1 MSAGNGSEE
10 EAAAA
15 TADAEREAALMAE
28 AVAVA
33 YQSEDEAQEQA
44 AQAAAD
50 EEQDEGEAG
59 ESAADNQ
66 EGEEE
71 AMSESGENAENDSND
86 SNPGEGGGNPEETAA
101 ADRRQATKKELTV
114 IIDKWEQQQTQNGY
128 DPIPT
133 LRSLAEIFEREK
145 DVYRR
150 KDPDP
155 LDTRHPYRADPSCQY
170 GLLLKLLFR
179 KDAFMSKLLCDY
191 LRENYF
197 SRQGVS
203 RSSLEL
209 NILACRLILE
219 LMPGLETTVVFQTAD
234 DDGTINRIY
243 SWAEDSIEPLQSY
256 ATGLLADA
264 MDVSDITINYR
275 DQNMRLVPK
284 MIKRLHMLLAIS
296 KSAASEANNT
306 SLHNQSADSSSASA
320 SMLSWVACA
329 SNQSAP
335 QSPQHNGSGVGVGG
349 GVPAVHADTSNMS
362 ILFENS
368 RDAFPVSKYYK
379 RMYIPMHPPTADTSQ
394 MLIMRYLTSLGEYQE
409 YLAMAFENNVMQLI
423 FGYLENLDRRD
434 TCLAYEVLKYLASL
448 LCHKKFALEFIA
460 HGGLEVGSLLVTLG
474 KLISN
479 TFFYF
484 LQLLLKVPRPSLA
497 TTGVSIAIY
506 YLAYCEDAMERIC
519 TMQRPLISELVRYA
533 LWILG
538 RCHDSSKCHA
548 TMFFSLSFQFKV
560 ILDEFDAQ
568 DGLRKLYN
576 VISVLK
582 ILDPTHNDSDN
593 ESEINEDQECAS
605 RQMVRHVCVALKRYM
620 EAHFFYKYNSFLCQ
634 HYANSSTHF
643 FSQNPTVAAKLTFD
657 QLHDQIRTLQEHTSI
672 RAQWQPV
679 DQLMKLGGITML
691 LRIIA
696 FSYDWMNTG
705 RSETVRSALD
715 VLSVCCIIPRVYV
728 VLCDRLTMLDK
739 TTTSGF
745 CSVLGAAAGEITT
758 DAEVLKSALA
768 VLCHCVCSPII
779 RNPDSSSAGGRLIKF
794 GNSSRKNKA
803 NNKYAEELIERVWES
818 VCSNNGIVVLLS
830 LMQTKGPITDADC
843 IRGMACRA
851 LAGLARSDRVR
862 QIVSKL
868 PLFASGQLQTL
879 MRDPILQEKRAEHVI
894 FQKYALELLERVSG
908 KTKPLNNPLDPS
920 LSNMHKANVI
930 AQTRIQ
936 YNKQQLYQLIFE
948 HLESN
953 GLSQTAQMLQREVG
967 LPLQTP
973 TTRSFHQSPF
983 DYKTLPSSGSNSISR
998 SRLRSR
1004 MQDVNAAIMASG
1016 DPNRSFSEDPLLAA
1030 VGAGGAGDGPS
1041 GSSGIPNF
1049 GSLNASSQT
1058 PPIKIRR
1065 TERHPSIS
1073 SSVNRSNIIQKHM
1086 MEPGGMA
1093 MGLPDDLAQP
1103 HPNRV
1108 TLNTIVTEYLT
1119 NQHSLCNNPVITCP
1133 QFDLYEP
1140 HKCPDP
1146 RPSRLLSSNYNLTSR
1161 HARTQAGFNTSRFDR
1176 RYVHTHFSPWRT
1188 IRSADY
1194 EDLEFTCCDLVGKYV
1209 IVGTQ
1214 QGDGRVF
1221 NLNNG
1226 VEQFFS
1232 NCHNFSVDA
1241 IKANRAGDL
1250 VITSSFWRIPTSIL
1264 WSIADNEFKLKL
1276 RLPDVT
1282 YCEFSQTSQDRLLGT
1297 QNECAILYDIN
1308 TGTKV
1313 STFTPTIP
1321 NLYTKNRAT
1330 LCRTDELILS
1340 DGVLWDVRSGK
1351 EIHKFDKFNQCISGV
1366 FHPNCLEIIA
1376 NTEVWDLR
1384 TFHLLQ
1390 TVPVLDQRNCT
1401 FSPMHVIYGAG
1412 LGADRDH
1419 DSETTTYDTSF
1430 NVLDAYDYSS
1440 IATIDV
1446 KRNINDLSVSANGGL
1461 IAVVED
1467 YSGYDS
1473 KQETY
1478 VKIYA
1483 VGVKKGERS
1492 EEEDDDEVP
1501 ESDEDGSDTGS
1512 ESKLLPWVRPSMSHL
1527 RAAFNLGPD
1536 FMGFPMLRRNLN
1548 GNDEDDDDDD
1558 DDGDLDD
1565 DDGELMSDED
1575 IDVDDDADADEDAE
1589 DDVFDY
1595 FANADSSS

>member
-1 MSAGNGSEE
+1 MSAGNEGEE

-15 TADAEREAALMAE
+15 ATAAAAEREATLMAE

-33 YQSEDEAQEQA
+33 YQSEDEAQEMA
-44 AQAAAD
+44 AQA
-50 EEQDEGEAG
+50 EEEEDAGEA
-59 ESAADNQ
+59 APDNQ

-71 AMSESGENAENDSND
+71 AMSESGTGDGDGGENAENDSND
-86 SNPGEGGGNPEETAA
+86 SNSGEDGGNPEETAA
-101 ADRRQATKKELTV
+101 ADRRQATKRELTA
-114 IIDKWEQQQTQNGY
+114 IIEKWEQQQTQNGY

-179 KDAFMSKLLCDY
+179 KDAFMSKLLSDY

-296 KSAASEANNT
+296 KSAASEASNI
-306 SLHNQSADSSSASA
+306 SLHNQSADSSTASA
-320 SMLSWVACA
+320 NMLSWVACA

-335 QSPQHNGSGVGVGG
+335 QSPQHNGGG
-349 GVPAVHADTSNMS
+349 AGIPAVHGDASNMS

-368 RDAFPVSKYYK
+368 RDAFPVSRYYK

-460 HGGLEVGSLLVTLG
+460 HGGLE
-474 KLISN
+474 
-479 TFFYF
+479 
-484 LQLLLKVPRPSLA
+484 LLLKVPRPSLA

-519 TMQRPLISELVRYA
+519 SMQRPLISELVRYA

-582 ILDPTHNDSDN
+582 ILDPSHNDSDN
-593 ESEINEDQECAS
+593 DSEINEDQECAS

-634 HYANSSTHF
+634 HYAASSSHF

-728 VLCDRLTMLDK
+728 VLCERLTMLDK

-779 RNPDSSSAGGRLIKF
+779 RNPDSSSAGGRMIKF

-973 TTRSFHQSPF
+973 TTRNFHQSPF
-983 DYKTLPSSGSNSISR
+983 DYKTLPSGGSSSLSR

-1016 DPNRSFSEDPLLAA
+1016 EPSRSFSEDSLLAA
-1030 VGAGGAGDGPS
+1030 VGTVAGAGEAAS

-1049 GSLNASSQT
+1049 GCLNASSQT

-1065 TERHPSIS
+1065 TERHPSMS
-1073 SSVNRSNIIQKHM
+1073 SSVSRSNVIQKHM

-1188 IRSADY
+1188 LRSADY
-1194 EDLEFTCCDLVGKYV
+1194 EDLEFTCCDLVGKYI

-1297 QNECAILYDIN
+1297 QNECAVLYDIN
-1308 TGTKV
+1308 TGTRM

-1390 TVPVLDQRNCT
+1390 TVPVLDQRQCT
-1401 FSPMHVIYGAG
+1401 FSPMHVIYGAS

-1467 YSGYDS
+1467 YSGYES

-1492 EEEDDDEVP
+1492 EEEDDEEVP

-1512 ESKLLPWVRPSMSHL
+1512 ET
-1527 RAAFNLGPD
+1527 AFTLGPD

-1548 GNDEDDDDDD
+1548 GNGNNDDEDEDDDDDD
-1558 DDGDLDD
+1558 DD
-1565 DDGELMSDED
+1565 ELTNELSSDED
-1575 IDVDDDADADEDAE
+1575 IDVDVDGDDGDDDAE

-1595 FANADSSS
+1595 FANVEDSSSDG

>member
-1 MSAGNGSEE
+1 MSEGSGSENAAG
-10 EAAAA
+10 AAAA
-15 TADAEREAALMAE
+15 AETEAATDAAAEAEAATEAALMAE

-33 YQSEDEAQEQA
+33 YQSEDEEEADAEEDQDADAAGDRDQE
-44 AQAAAD
+44 
-50 EEQDEGEAG
+50 EEPAEQQDEVDPEA
-59 ESAADNQ
+59 
-66 EGEEE
+66 EEE
-71 AMSESGENAENDSND
+71 ADAEGDAMSVENESDS
-86 SNPGEGGGNPEETAA
+86 GGNPEETAA
-101 ADRRQATKKELTV
+101 ADRRQATKKELTQ

-128 DPIPT
+128 DPVPT

-155 LDTRHPYRADPSCQY
+155 LDSRHPYRADPSCQY

-179 KDAFMSKLLCDY
+179 RDTFMGKLLNDY

-197 SRQGVS
+197 SRQNVS

-219 LMPGLETTVVFQTAD
+219 IMPGMETSAVFQTAEG
-234 DDGTINRIY
+234 DGTINRIY

-256 ATGLLADA
+256 ATGLLAEA
-264 MDVSDITINYR
+264 MEVSDIAINFR

-296 KSAASEANNT
+296 KSATPDANT
-306 SLHNQSADSSSASA
+306 SQHNQSADSSAA
-320 SMLSWVACA
+320 GMLSWVACA
-329 SNQSAP
+329 SNASAP
-335 QSPQHNGSGVGVGG
+335 QSPQHNGSGLGASSSQHGD
-349 GVPAVHADTSNMS
+349 ASNMS

-368 RDAFPVSKYYK
+368 RDAFPVSRYYK
-379 RMYIPMHPPTADTSQ
+379 RMYIPLHPPTADTSQ
-394 MLIMRYLTSLGEYQE
+394 MLIMRFLTSLGEYQE
-409 YLAMAFENNVMQLI
+409 FLAMAFENNVMQLI

-448 LCHKKFALEFIA
+448 LCHKKFALEFIS
-460 HGGLEVGSLLVTLG
+460 HGGLE
-474 KLISN
+474 
-479 TFFYF
+479 
-484 LQLLLKVPRPSLA
+484 LLLKVPRPSLA

-519 TMQRPLISELVRYA
+519 SMQRPLISELVRYA

-560 ILDEFDAQ
+560 ILEEFDAQ

-582 ILDPTHNDSDN
+582 ILDPSHNDSDN
-593 ESEINEDQECAS
+593 DSEINEDVECAS

-634 HYANSSTHF
+634 HNAASSSPSSAHF

-672 RAQWQPV
+672 RAHWQPV

-696 FSYDWMNTG
+696 FSYDWVNSG

-728 VLCDRLTMLDK
+728 VLCERLLMLDK

-745 CSVLGAAAGEITT
+745 CSVLGAAAGEITS

-779 RNPDSSSAGGRLIKF
+779 RKDSGTSLIKF

-803 NNKYAEELIERVWES
+803 NHKYAEELIERVWES

-868 PLFASGQLQTL
+868 PLFAGGQLQTL

-983 DYKTLPSSGSNSISR
+983 DYKALPSGSGSLSR
-998 SRLRSR
+998 NRLRSR

-1016 DPNRSFSEDPLLAA
+1016 DLNRSFGEDSSP
-1030 VGAGGAGDGPS
+1030 AGGAG
-1041 GSSGIPNF
+1041 SSSSAALEGVSIPNF
-1049 GSLNASSQT
+1049 GCLNTTQT
-1058 PPIKIRR
+1058 PIKIRR
-1065 TERHPSIS
+1065 TDRN
-1073 SSVNRSNIIQKHM
+1073 SVSRSIQKQM
-1086 MEPGGMA
+1086 LEPGGMSMA
-1093 MGLPDDLAQP
+1093 SLPDDAP
-1103 HPNRV
+1103 FHPKRI

-1119 NQHSLCNNPVITCP
+1119 NQHSLCNNPVTTCP

-1146 RPSRLLSSNYNLTSR
+1146 KPSRLLSSNYNLTSR
-1161 HARTQAGFNTSRFDR
+1161 HARTQAGFNTGRFDR
-1176 RYVHTHFSPWRT
+1176 RYVHTHFSPWRS

-1194 EDLEFTCCDLVGKYV
+1194 EDLEFTCCDLVGKYI

-1221 NLNNG
+1221 NMNDG

-1250 VITSSFWRIPTSIL
+1250 VITSSFWRTPTSIL
-1264 WSIADNEFKLKL
+1264 WSIADDEFKLKL

-1282 YCEFSQTSQDRLLGT
+1282 YCEFSQTAQDRLLGT
-1297 QNECAILYDIN
+1297 QNECATLFDIN
-1308 TGTKV
+1308 TGSKV
-1313 STFTPTIP
+1313 ASFTPTIP

-1401 FSPMHVIYGAG
+1401 FSPMHVIYGAS

-1419 DSETTTYDTSF
+1419 DMETTTYDTSF

-1446 KRNINDLSVSANGGL
+1446 KRNINDLSVSANGSL

-1467 YSGYDS
+1467 YSGYES

-1483 VGVKKGERS
+1483 VGVKKSERS
-1492 EEEDDDEVP
+1492 EEEDDEEVP

-1512 ESKLLPWVRPSMSHL
+1512 ENTF
-1527 RAAFNLGPD
+1527 ALGPN
-1536 FMGFPMLRRNLN
+1536 FMGFPLLRNLN
-1548 GNDEDDDDDD
+1548 GSDNDEDGDLDEDD
-1558 DDGDLDD
+1558 DDGDLLDSDDDDMDDD
-1565 DDGELMSDED
+1565 DDG
-1575 IDVDDDADADEDAE
+1575 INNPDDAGDFDELFE
-1589 DDVFDY
+1589 Y
-1595 FANADSSS
+1595 FSRSSSDD

>member
-1 MSAGNGSEE
+1 MSEGSGSENANAA
-10 EAAAA
+10 EAAAEAEAA
-15 TADAEREAALMAE
+15 TEAALMAE

-33 YQSEDEAQEQA
+33 YQSD
-44 AQAAAD
+44 D
-50 EEQDEGEAG
+50 EEQAEGDDTQEAEAEAG
-59 ESAADNQ
+59 DNQ
-66 EGEEE
+66 EEDAAEQQDGGEQEAEE
-71 AMSESGENAENDSND
+71 DADGDDAMSVENAENESDS
-86 SNPGEGGGNPEETAA
+86 GGNAEETAA
-101 ADRRQATKKELTV
+101 ADRRQATKKELTQ

-128 DPIPT
+128 DPVPT

-155 LDTRHPYRADPSCQY
+155 LDSRHPYRADPSCQY

-179 KDAFMSKLLCDY
+179 KDTFMGKLLNDY

-197 SRQGVS
+197 SRQNVS

-219 LMPGLETTVVFQTAD
+219 IMPGMETSAVFQTAEG
-234 DDGTINRIY
+234 DGTINRIY

-256 ATGLLADA
+256 ATGLLAEA
-264 MDVSDITINYR
+264 MEVSDIAINFR
-275 DQNMRLVPK
+275 DQNIRLVPK

-296 KSAASEANNT
+296 KSATSDVNT
-306 SLHNQSADSSSASA
+306 SMHNLSADSSTTG
-320 SMLSWVACA
+320 MLSWVACA
-329 SNQSAP
+329 SNASAP
-335 QSPQHNGSGVGVGG
+335 QSPQHNGSGMGASSSQHGD
-349 GVPAVHADTSNMS
+349 ASNMS

-368 RDAFPVSKYYK
+368 RDAFCVSRYYK
-379 RMYIPMHPPTADTSQ
+379 RMYIPLHPATADTSQ
-394 MLIMRYLTSLGEYQE
+394 MLIMRFLTSLGEYQE
-409 YLAMAFENNVMQLI
+409 FLAMAFENNVMQLI

-460 HGGLEVGSLLVTLG
+460 HGGLE
-474 KLISN
+474 
-479 TFFYF
+479 
-484 LQLLLKVPRPSLA
+484 LLLKVPRPSLA

-519 TMQRPLISELVRYA
+519 SMQRPLISELVRYA

-582 ILDPTHNDSDN
+582 ILDPSHNDSDN
-593 ESEINEDQECAS
+593 DSDINEDVECAS

-634 HYANSSTHF
+634 TNAASPSPSSAHYFN
-643 FSQNPTVAAKLTFD
+643 QNPTVAAKLTFD

-672 RAQWQPV
+672 RAHWQPV

-696 FSYDWMNTG
+696 FSYDWVNSG
-705 RSETVRSALD
+705 RSETVRAALD

-728 VLCDRLTMLDK
+728 VLCERLLMLDK

-745 CSVLGAAAGEITT
+745 CSVLGAAAGEITS
-758 DAEVLKSALA
+758 DAEVIKSALA

-779 RNPDSSSAGGRLIKF
+779 RKDSGTSLIKF
-794 GNSSRKNKA
+794 GTSSRKNKA
-803 NNKYAEELIERVWES
+803 NHKYAEELIERVWES

-983 DYKTLPSSGSNSISR
+983 DYKSLPGGSSSVSR
-998 SRLRSR
+998 NRLRSR
-1004 MQDVNAAIMASG
+1004 MQDVNAAIMGSG
-1016 DPNRSFSEDPLLAA
+1016 DLNKSFGEDFSPA
-1030 VGAGGAGDGPS
+1030 GAGGSNAAEGVS
-1041 GSSGIPNF
+1041 IPNF
-1049 GSLNASSQT
+1049 GSLNTTQT
-1058 PPIKIRR
+1058 PIKIRR
-1065 TERHPSIS
+1065 TDR
-1073 SSVNRSNIIQKHM
+1073 SSVSRSIQKQTL
-1086 MEPGGMA
+1086 EPGGMLV
-1093 MGLPDDLAQP
+1093 GLPEDGQL
-1103 HPNRV
+1103 HPKRI

-1119 NQHSLCNNPVITCP
+1119 NQHSLCNNPVTTCP

-1146 RPSRLLSSNYNLTSR
+1146 KPSRLLSSNYNLTSR

-1176 RYVHTHFSPWRT
+1176 RYVHTHFSPWRS

-1194 EDLEFTCCDLVGKYV
+1194 EDLEFTCCDLVGKYI

-1221 NLNNG
+1221 NMNDG

-1250 VITSSFWRIPTSIL
+1250 VITSSFWRTPTSIL
-1264 WSIADNEFKLKL
+1264 WSIADDEFKLKL

-1282 YCEFSQTSQDRLLGT
+1282 YCEFSQTAQDRLLGT
-1297 QNECAILYDIN
+1297 QNECATLFDIN
-1308 TGTKV
+1308 TGSKV
-1313 STFTPTIP
+1313 ASFTPTIP

-1401 FSPMHVIYGAG
+1401 FSPMHVIYGAS

-1419 DSETTTYDTSF
+1419 DMETTTYDTSF

-1446 KRNINDLSVSANGGL
+1446 KRNINDLSVSANGSL

-1467 YSGYDS
+1467 YSGYES

-1483 VGVKKGERS
+1483 VGVKKSERS
-1492 EEEDDDEVP
+1492 EEEDDEEVP

-1512 ESKLLPWVRPSMSHL
+1512 ENTF
-1527 RAAFNLGPD
+1527 AIGQN
-1536 FMGFPMLRRNLN
+1536 FMGFPLLRNLN
-1548 GNDEDDDDDD
+1548 GSDND

-1565 DDGELMSDED
+1565 DDDDGEPLDS
-1575 IDVDDDADADEDAE
+1575 DDDMDDDDGSGDDDGDF
-1589 DDVFDY
+1589 DDVFEY
-1595 FANADSSS
+1595 FERGSSDD

>member
-1 MSAGNGSEE
+1 MSEGSGSENTNAA
-10 EAAAA
+10 EAAAEAEAA
-15 TADAEREAALMAE
+15 TEAALMAE

-33 YQSEDEAQEQA
+33 YQSD
-44 AQAAAD
+44 D
-50 EEQDEGEAG
+50 EEQAEGEDTQEAEAG
-59 ESAADNQ
+59 DNQ
-66 EGEEE
+66 EEDGAEQQDGGEPEAEE
-71 AMSESGENAENDSND
+71 AADGDDAMSVENAENESDS
-86 SNPGEGGGNPEETAA
+86 GGNAEETAA
-101 ADRRQATKKELTV
+101 ADRRQATKKELTQ

-128 DPIPT
+128 DPVPT

-155 LDTRHPYRADPSCQY
+155 LDSRHPYRADPSCQY

-179 KDAFMSKLLCDY
+179 KDTFMGKLLNDY

-197 SRQGVS
+197 SRQNVS

-219 LMPGLETTVVFQTAD
+219 IMPGMETSAVFQTAEG
-234 DDGTINRIY
+234 DGTINRIY

-256 ATGLLADA
+256 ATGLLAEA
-264 MDVSDITINYR
+264 MEVSDIAINFR
-275 DQNMRLVPK
+275 DQNIRLVPK

-296 KSAASEANNT
+296 KSATSDVNT
-306 SLHNQSADSSSASA
+306 SMHNLSADSSTTG
-320 SMLSWVACA
+320 MLSWVACA
-329 SNQSAP
+329 SNASAP
-335 QSPQHNGSGVGVGG
+335 QSPQHNGSGMGASSSQHGD
-349 GVPAVHADTSNMS
+349 ASNMS

-368 RDAFPVSKYYK
+368 RDAFCVSRYYK
-379 RMYIPMHPPTADTSQ
+379 RMYIPLHPATADTSQ
-394 MLIMRYLTSLGEYQE
+394 MLIMRFLTSLGEYQE
-409 YLAMAFENNVMQLI
+409 FLAMAFENNVMQLI

-460 HGGLEVGSLLVTLG
+460 HGGLE
-474 KLISN
+474 
-479 TFFYF
+479 
-484 LQLLLKVPRPSLA
+484 LLLKVPRPSLA

-519 TMQRPLISELVRYA
+519 SMQRPLISELVRYA

-582 ILDPTHNDSDN
+582 ILDPSHNDSDN
-593 ESEINEDQECAS
+593 DSDINEDVECAS

-634 HYANSSTHF
+634 TNAASPSPSSAHYFN
-643 FSQNPTVAAKLTFD
+643 QNPTVAAKLTFD

-672 RAQWQPV
+672 RAHWQPV

-696 FSYDWMNTG
+696 FSYDWVNSG
-705 RSETVRSALD
+705 RSETVRAALD

-728 VLCDRLTMLDK
+728 VLCERLLMLDK

-745 CSVLGAAAGEITT
+745 CSVLGAAAGEITS
-758 DAEVLKSALA
+758 DAEVIKSALA

-779 RNPDSSSAGGRLIKF
+779 RKDSGTSLIKF
-794 GNSSRKNKA
+794 GTSSRKNKA
-803 NNKYAEELIERVWES
+803 NHKYAEELIERVWES

-983 DYKTLPSSGSNSISR
+983 DYKSLPSGSSSVSR
-998 SRLRSR
+998 NRLRSR
-1004 MQDVNAAIMASG
+1004 MQDVNAAIMGSG
-1016 DPNRSFSEDPLLAA
+1016 DLNKSFGEDFSPA
-1030 VGAGGAGDGPS
+1030 GAGGSNAAEGVS
-1041 GSSGIPNF
+1041 IPNF
-1049 GSLNASSQT
+1049 GSLNTTQT
-1058 PPIKIRR
+1058 PIKIRR
-1065 TERHPSIS
+1065 TDR
-1073 SSVNRSNIIQKHM
+1073 SSVSRSIQKQTL
-1086 MEPGGMA
+1086 EPGGMLV
-1093 MGLPDDLAQP
+1093 GLSEDGQL
-1103 HPNRV
+1103 HPKRI

-1119 NQHSLCNNPVITCP
+1119 NQHSLCNNPVTTCP

-1146 RPSRLLSSNYNLTSR
+1146 KPSRLLSSNYNLTSR

-1176 RYVHTHFSPWRT
+1176 RYVHTHFSPWRS

-1194 EDLEFTCCDLVGKYV
+1194 EDLEFTCCDLVGKYI

-1221 NLNNG
+1221 NMNDG

-1250 VITSSFWRIPTSIL
+1250 VITSSFWRTPTSIL
-1264 WSIADNEFKLKL
+1264 WSIADDEFKLKL

-1282 YCEFSQTSQDRLLGT
+1282 YCEFSQTAQDRLLGT
-1297 QNECAILYDIN
+1297 QNECATLFDIN
-1308 TGTKV
+1308 TGSKV
-1313 STFTPTIP
+1313 ASFTPTIP

-1401 FSPMHVIYGAG
+1401 FSPMHVIYGAS

-1419 DSETTTYDTSF
+1419 DMETTTYDTSF

-1446 KRNINDLSVSANGGL
+1446 KRNINDLSVSANGSL

-1467 YSGYDS
+1467 YSGYES

-1483 VGVKKGERS
+1483 VGVKKSERS
-1492 EEEDDDEVP
+1492 EEEDDEEVP

-1512 ESKLLPWVRPSMSHL
+1512 ENTF
-1527 RAAFNLGPD
+1527 AIGQN
-1536 FMGFPMLRRNLN
+1536 FMGFPLLRNLN
-1548 GNDEDDDDDD
+1548 GSDND

-1565 DDGELMSDED
+1565 DDDDGEPLDS
-1575 IDVDDDADADEDAE
+1575 DDDMDDDDGSGDDDGDF
-1589 DDVFDY
+1589 DDVLEY
-1595 FANADSSS
+1595 FERGSSDD

>member
-1 MSAGNGSEE
+1 ME
-10 EAAAA
+10 
-15 TADAEREAALMAE
+15 
-28 AVAVA
+28 
-33 YQSEDEAQEQA
+33 
-44 AQAAAD
+44 
-50 EEQDEGEAG
+50 
-59 ESAADNQ
+59 
-66 EGEEE
+66 
-71 AMSESGENAENDSND
+71 
-86 SNPGEGGGNPEETAA
+86 
-101 ADRRQATKKELTV
+101 
-114 IIDKWEQQQTQNGY
+114 
-128 DPIPT
+128 
-133 LRSLAEIFEREK
+133 
-145 DVYRR
+145 
-150 KDPDP
+150 
-155 LDTRHPYRADPSCQY
+155 
-170 GLLLKLLFR
+170 
-179 KDAFMSKLLCDY
+179 
-191 LRENYF
+191 
-197 SRQGVS
+197 
-203 RSSLEL
+203 
-209 NILACRLILE
+209 
-219 LMPGLETTVVFQTAD
+219 
-234 DDGTINRIY
+234 
-243 SWAEDSIEPLQSY
+243 
-256 ATGLLADA
+256 
-264 MDVSDITINYR
+264 VSDIAINFR
-275 DQNMRLVPK
+275 DLNIRLVPK

-296 KSAASEANNT
+296 KSATSDVNT
-306 SLHNQSADSSSASA
+306 SMHNLSADSSTAG
-320 SMLSWVACA
+320 MLSWVACA
-329 SNQSAP
+329 SNASAP
-335 QSPQHNGSGVGVGG
+335 QSPQHNGSGLGASSSQHGD
-349 GVPAVHADTSNMS
+349 ASNMS

-368 RDAFPVSKYYK
+368 RDAFSVSRYYK
-379 RMYIPMHPPTADTSQ
+379 RMYIPLHPATADTSQ
-394 MLIMRYLTSLGEYQE
+394 MLIMRFLTSLGEYQE
-409 YLAMAFENNVMQLI
+409 FLAMAFENNVMQLI

-448 LCHKKFALEFIA
+448 LCHKKFALEFIS
-460 HGGLEVGSLLVTLG
+460 HGGLE
-474 KLISN
+474 
-479 TFFYF
+479 
-484 LQLLLKVPRPSLA
+484 LLLKVPRPSLA

-519 TMQRPLISELVRYA
+519 SMQRPLISELVRYA

-582 ILDPTHNDSDN
+582 ILDPSHNDSDN
-593 ESEINEDQECAS
+593 DSDFNEDVECAS

-634 HYANSSTHF
+634 TNAASPAPSSAHYFN
-643 FSQNPTVAAKLTFD
+643 QNPTVAAKLTFD
-657 QLHDQIRTLQEHTSI
+657 QLNDQIRTLQEHTSI
-672 RAQWQPV
+672 RAHWQPV

-696 FSYDWMNTG
+696 FSYDWVNSG

-728 VLCDRLTMLDK
+728 VLCERLLMLDK

-745 CSVLGAAAGEITT
+745 CSVLGAAAGEISS
-758 DAEVLKSALA
+758 DAEVIKSALA

-779 RNPDSSSAGGRLIKF
+779 RKDSGTSLIKF
-794 GNSSRKNKA
+794 GTSSRKNKA
-803 NNKYAEELIERVWES
+803 NHKYAEELIERVWES

-983 DYKTLPSSGSNSISR
+983 DYKSLPSGSSSLSR
-998 SRLRSR
+998 NRLRSR
-1004 MQDVNAAIMASG
+1004 MQDVNAAIMGNG
-1016 DPNRSFSEDPLLAA
+1016 DLNRSFGEDSSPA
-1030 VGAGGAGDGPS
+1030 GAGGSNAGDGVS
-1041 GSSGIPNF
+1041 IPNF
-1049 GSLNASSQT
+1049 SSLNTTQT
-1058 PPIKIRR
+1058 PIKIRR
-1065 TERHPSIS
+1065 TDR
-1073 SSVNRSNIIQKHM
+1073 SSVSRSIQKQA
-1086 MEPGGMA
+1086 MEPGGMSV
-1093 MGLPDDLAQP
+1093 GLAEDGQL
-1103 HPNRV
+1103 HPKRI

-1119 NQHSLCNNPVITCP
+1119 NQHSLCNNPVTTCP

-1146 RPSRLLSSNYNLTSR
+1146 KPSRLLSSNYNLTSR

-1176 RYVHTHFSPWRT
+1176 RYVHTHFSPWRS

-1194 EDLEFTCCDLVGKYV
+1194 EDLEFTCCDLAGKYI

-1221 NLNNG
+1221 NMNDG

-1250 VITSSFWRIPTSIL
+1250 VITSSFWRTPTSIL
-1264 WSIADNEFKLKL
+1264 WSIADDEFKLKL

-1282 YCEFSQTSQDRLLGT
+1282 YCEFSQTVQDRLLGT
-1297 QNECAILYDIN
+1297 QNECATLFDIN
-1308 TGTKV
+1308 TGSKV
-1313 STFTPTIP
+1313 ASFTPTIP

-1401 FSPMHVIYGAG
+1401 FSPMHVIYGAS
-1412 LGADRDH
+1412 LGADKDH
-1419 DSETTTYDTSF
+1419 DMETTTYDTSF

-1446 KRNINDLSVSANGGL
+1446 KRNINDLSVSANGSL

-1467 YSGYDS
+1467 YSGYES

-1483 VGVKKGERS
+1483 VGVKKSERS
-1492 EEEDDDEVP
+1492 EEEDDEEVP

-1512 ESKLLPWVRPSMSHL
+1512 ENTFAIGQNLL
-1527 RAAFNLGPD
+1527 
-1536 FMGFPMLRRNLN
+1536 GFPLLRNLHGSDN
-1548 GNDEDDDDDD
+1548 DDEDLDEDDDDGEPLDSDDDSDD
-1558 DDGDLDD
+1558 DDGSDNGD
-1565 DDGELMSDED
+1565 DDGDF
-1575 IDVDDDADADEDAE
+1575 DVLEY
-1589 DDVFDY
+1589 FDR
-1595 FANADSSS
+1595 SSSDD

>member
-1 MSAGNGSEE
+1 MSEGSGSENAAAAE
-10 EAAAA
+10 ASAEAAAEAEAA
-15 TADAEREAALMAE
+15 TEAALMAE

-33 YQSEDEAQEQA
+33 YQSEDEEEAEVEVEEDQE
-44 AQAAAD
+44 
-50 EEQDEGEAG
+50 
-59 ESAADNQ
+59 AADNQ
-66 EGEEE
+66 DEEPAEQQDGEGEAEAEE
-71 AMSESGENAENDSND
+71 DADAMSVENAENESDS
-86 SNPGEGGGNPEETAA
+86 GGNPEEAAA
-101 ADRRQATKKELTV
+101 ADRRQATKKELTQ

-128 DPIPT
+128 DPVPT

-155 LDTRHPYRADPSCQY
+155 LDSRHPYRADPSCQY

-179 KDAFMSKLLCDY
+179 KDTFMSKLLNDY

-197 SRQGVS
+197 SRQSVS

-219 LMPGLETTVVFQTAD
+219 IMPGMETSAVFQTAEG
-234 DDGTINRIY
+234 DGTINRIY
-243 SWAEDSIEPLQSY
+243 TWAEDSIEPLQSY
-256 ATGLLADA
+256 ATGLLAEA
-264 MDVSDITINYR
+264 MEVSDIAINFR
-275 DQNMRLVPK
+275 DQNIRLVPK

-296 KSAASEANNT
+296 KSPDANT
-306 SLHNQSADSSSASA
+306 SLNNQSADSSAA
-320 SMLSWVACA
+320 GMLSWVACA
-329 SNQSAP
+329 SNASAP
-335 QSPQHNGSGVGVGG
+335 QSPQHNGSGMGASSSQHGD
-349 GVPAVHADTSNMS
+349 ASNMS

-368 RDAFPVSKYYK
+368 RDAFPVSRYYK
-379 RMYIPMHPPTADTSQ
+379 RMYIPLHPPTADTSQ
-394 MLIMRYLTSLGEYQE
+394 MLIMRFLTSLGEYQE
-409 YLAMAFENNVMQLI
+409 FLAMAFENNVMQLI

-448 LCHKKFALEFIA
+448 LCHKKFALEFIS
-460 HGGLEVGSLLVTLG
+460 HGGLE
-474 KLISN
+474 
-479 TFFYF
+479 
-484 LQLLLKVPRPSLA
+484 LLLKVPRPSLA

-519 TMQRPLISELVRYA
+519 SMQRSLISELVRYA

-560 ILDEFDAQ
+560 ILEEFDAQ

-582 ILDPTHNDSDN
+582 ILDPSHNDSDN
-593 ESEINEDQECAS
+593 DSDINEDVECAS

-634 HYANSSTHF
+634 HNAASSSPSSNHYF
-643 FSQNPTVAAKLTFD
+643 NQNPTVAAKLNFD

-672 RAQWQPV
+672 RAHWQPV

-696 FSYDWMNTG
+696 FSYDWVNSG

-728 VLCDRLTMLDK
+728 VLCERLLMLDK

-745 CSVLGAAAGEITT
+745 CSVLGAAAGEITS
-758 DAEVLKSALA
+758 DAEVIKSALA

-779 RNPDSSSAGGRLIKF
+779 RKDSGSSLIKF

-803 NNKYAEELIERVWES
+803 NHKYAEELIERVWEC

-868 PLFASGQLQTL
+868 PLFAGGQLQTL

-983 DYKTLPSSGSNSISR
+983 DYKSLPSGSGSLSR
-998 SRLRSR
+998 NRLRSR
-1004 MQDVNAAIMASG
+1004 MQDVNAAIMGST
-1016 DPNRSFSEDPLLAA
+1016 DLNRSFGEDSSMAA
-1030 VGAGGAGDGPS
+1030 GAGSSNAGDGGVS
-1041 GSSGIPNF
+1041 IPNF
-1049 GSLNASSQT
+1049 GCLNTTQT
-1058 PPIKIRR
+1058 PIKIRR
-1065 TERHPSIS
+1065 TDRN
-1073 SSVNRSNIIQKHM
+1073 SVSRSIQKQSL
-1086 MEPGGMA
+1086 EPGGMSV
-1093 MGLPDDLAQP
+1093 GLPDDGQL
-1103 HPNRV
+1103 HPKRI

-1119 NQHSLCNNPVITCP
+1119 NQHSLCNNPVTTCP

-1146 RPSRLLSSNYNLTSR
+1146 KPSRLLSSNYNLTSR
-1161 HARTQAGFNTSRFDR
+1161 HARTQAGFNTGRFDR
-1176 RYVHTHFSPWRT
+1176 RYVHTHFSPWRS

-1194 EDLEFTCCDLVGKYV
+1194 EDLEFTCCDLVGKYI

-1221 NLNNG
+1221 NMNDG

-1250 VITSSFWRIPTSIL
+1250 VITSSFWRTPTSIL
-1264 WSIADNEFKLKL
+1264 WSIADDEFKLKL

-1282 YCEFSQTSQDRLLGT
+1282 YCEFSQTAQDRLLGT
-1297 QNECAILYDIN
+1297 QNECCTLFDIN
-1308 TGTKV
+1308 TGSKV
-1313 STFTPTIP
+1313 ASFTPTIP

-1351 EIHKFDKFNQCISGV
+1351 EIHKFEKFNQCISGV

-1401 FSPMHVIYGAG
+1401 FSPMHVIYGAS

-1419 DSETTTYDTSF
+1419 DMETTTYDTSF

-1446 KRNINDLSVSANGGL
+1446 KRNINDLSVSANGSL

-1467 YSGYDS
+1467 YSGYES

-1483 VGVKKGERS
+1483 VGVKKSERS
-1492 EEEDDDEVP
+1492 EEEDDEEVP
-1501 ESDEDGSDTGS
+1501 ESDEDGSETGS
-1512 ESKLLPWVRPSMSHL
+1512 ENTF
-1527 RAAFNLGPD
+1527 ALGPN
-1536 FMGFPMLRRNLN
+1536 FMGFPLLRNLGLGSDN
-1548 GNDEDDDDDD
+1548 DD

-1565 DDGELMSDED
+1565 DGDDGDLMDS
-1575 IDVDDDADADEDAE
+1575 DDDMDDDDGSDNGDDEGDFE
-1589 DDVFDY
+1589 DVLEY
-1595 FANADSSS
+1595 FERSSSDD

>member
-1 MSAGNGSEE
+1 MSEGSGSENTNAA
-10 EAAAA
+10 EAAAEAEAA
-15 TADAEREAALMAE
+15 TEAALMAE

-33 YQSEDEAQEQA
+33 YQSD
-44 AQAAAD
+44 D
-50 EEQDEGEAG
+50 EEQAEGEDTQEAEAG
-59 ESAADNQ
+59 DNQ
-66 EGEEE
+66 EEDGAEQQDGGEPEAEE
-71 AMSESGENAENDSND
+71 AADGDDAMSVENAENESDS
-86 SNPGEGGGNPEETAA
+86 GGNAEETAA
-101 ADRRQATKKELTV
+101 ADRRQATKKELTQ

-128 DPIPT
+128 DPVPT

-155 LDTRHPYRADPSCQY
+155 LDSRHPYRADPSCQY

-179 KDAFMSKLLCDY
+179 KDTFMGKLLNDY

-197 SRQGVS
+197 SRQNVS

-219 LMPGLETTVVFQTAD
+219 IMPGMETSAVFQTAEG
-234 DDGTINRIY
+234 DGTINRIY

-256 ATGLLADA
+256 ATGLLAEA
-264 MDVSDITINYR
+264 MEVSDIAINFR
-275 DQNMRLVPK
+275 DQNIRLVPK

-296 KSAASEANNT
+296 KSATSDVNT
-306 SLHNQSADSSSASA
+306 SMHNLSADSSTTG
-320 SMLSWVACA
+320 MLSWVACA
-329 SNQSAP
+329 SNASAP
-335 QSPQHNGSGVGVGG
+335 QSPQHNGSGMGASSSQHGD
-349 GVPAVHADTSNMS
+349 ASNMS

-368 RDAFPVSKYYK
+368 RDAFCVSRYYK
-379 RMYIPMHPPTADTSQ
+379 RMYIPLHPATADTSQ
-394 MLIMRYLTSLGEYQE
+394 MLIMRFLTSLGEYQE
-409 YLAMAFENNVMQLI
+409 FLAMAFENNVMQLI

-460 HGGLEVGSLLVTLG
+460 HGGLE
-474 KLISN
+474 
-479 TFFYF
+479 
-484 LQLLLKVPRPSLA
+484 LLLKVPRPSLA

-519 TMQRPLISELVRYA
+519 SMQRPLISELVRYA

-582 ILDPTHNDSDN
+582 ILDPSHNDSDN
-593 ESEINEDQECAS
+593 DSDINEDVECAS

-634 HYANSSTHF
+634 TNAASPSPSSAHYFN
-643 FSQNPTVAAKLTFD
+643 QNPTVAAKLTFD

-672 RAQWQPV
+672 RAHWQPV

-696 FSYDWMNTG
+696 FSYDWVNSG
-705 RSETVRSALD
+705 RSETVRAALD

-728 VLCDRLTMLDK
+728 VLCERLLMLDK

-745 CSVLGAAAGEITT
+745 CSVLGAAAGEITS
-758 DAEVLKSALA
+758 DAEVIKSALA

-779 RNPDSSSAGGRLIKF
+779 RKDSGTSLIKF
-794 GNSSRKNKA
+794 GTSSRKNKA
-803 NNKYAEELIERVWES
+803 NHKYAEELIERVWES

-983 DYKTLPSSGSNSISR
+983 DYKSLPSGSSSVSR
-998 SRLRSR
+998 NRLRSR
-1004 MQDVNAAIMASG
+1004 MQDVNAAIMGSG
-1016 DPNRSFSEDPLLAA
+1016 DLNKSFGEDFSPA
-1030 VGAGGAGDGPS
+1030 GAGGSNAAEGVS
-1041 GSSGIPNF
+1041 IPNF
-1049 GSLNASSQT
+1049 GSLNTTQT
-1058 PPIKIRR
+1058 PIKIRR
-1065 TERHPSIS
+1065 TDR
-1073 SSVNRSNIIQKHM
+1073 SSVSRSIQKQTL
-1086 MEPGGMA
+1086 EPGGMLV
-1093 MGLPDDLAQP
+1093 GLSEDGQL
-1103 HPNRV
+1103 HPKRI

-1119 NQHSLCNNPVITCP
+1119 NQHSLCNNPVTTCP

-1146 RPSRLLSSNYNLTSR
+1146 KPSRLLSSNYNLTSR

-1176 RYVHTHFSPWRT
+1176 RYVHTHFSPWRS

-1194 EDLEFTCCDLVGKYV
+1194 EDLEFTCCDLVGKYI

-1221 NLNNG
+1221 NMNDG

-1250 VITSSFWRIPTSIL
+1250 VITSSFWRTPTSIL
-1264 WSIADNEFKLKL
+1264 WSIADDEFKLKL

-1282 YCEFSQTSQDRLLGT
+1282 YCEFSQTAQDRLLGT
-1297 QNECAILYDIN
+1297 QNECATLFDIN
-1308 TGTKV
+1308 TGSKV
-1313 STFTPTIP
+1313 ASFTPTIP

-1401 FSPMHVIYGAG
+1401 FSPMHVIYGAS

-1419 DSETTTYDTSF
+1419 DMETTTYDTSF

-1446 KRNINDLSVSANGGL
+1446 KRNINDLSVSANGSL

-1467 YSGYDS
+1467 YSGYES

-1483 VGVKKGERS
+1483 VGVKKSERS
-1492 EEEDDDEVP
+1492 EEEDDEEVP

-1512 ESKLLPWVRPSMSHL
+1512 ENSQ
-1527 RAAFNLGPD
+1527 N
-1536 FMGFPMLRRNLN
+1536 FMGFPLLRNLN
-1548 GNDEDDDDDD
+1548 GSDND

-1565 DDGELMSDED
+1565 DDDDGEPLDS
-1575 IDVDDDADADEDAE
+1575 DDDMDDDDGSGDDDGDF
-1589 DDVFDY
+1589 DDVLEY
-1595 FANADSSS
+1595 FERGSSDGNSRSLDSVRVRLVFSPSLD

>member
-1 MSAGNGSEE
+1 MSEGGENGN
-10 EAAAA
+10 EALPGAAQEA
-15 TADAEREAALMAE
+15 VDGEAETEAEAALMAE
-28 AVAVA
+28 AVAIA
-33 YQSEDEAQEQA
+33 YQSEDDEDEEAA
-44 AQAAAD
+44 AEGADAEEDAMSAGEAEAAD
-50 EEQDEGEAG
+50 ENENENEN
-59 ESAADNQ
+59 ES
-66 EGEEE
+66 
-71 AMSESGENAENDSND
+71 D
-86 SNPGEGGGNPEETAA
+86 SNPAAEDASANQEEDTA
-101 ADRRQATKKELTV
+101 ADRRSSTKKELTQ
-114 IIDKWEQQQTQNGY
+114 IIDRWEQQQTQSGY
-128 DPIPT
+128 DPVPT
-133 LRSLAEIFEREK
+133 LKSLAEIFEREK
-145 DVYRR
+145 DAYMR

-155 LDTRHPYRADPSCQY
+155 LDSRHPYRADPSCQY

-179 KDAFMSKLLCDY
+179 KDVFMGKLLNDY

-197 SRQGVS
+197 SRQTIS

-219 LMPGLETTVVFQTAD
+219 IMPGLETTAVFQTAN

-256 ATGLLADA
+256 ATGLLAEA
-264 MDVSDITINYR
+264 MEVSDIAINYR

-296 KSAASEANNT
+296 KSATAD
-306 SLHNQSADSSSASA
+306 HPSALNYSTESSASGGLLCW
-320 SMLSWVACA
+320 MACGNGA
-329 SNQSAP
+329 SAP
-335 QSPQHNGSGVGVGG
+335 QSPQHNGSGIASSNHGD
-349 GVPAVHADTSNMS
+349 ASNMS

-368 RDAFPVSKYYK
+368 RDAFSQSRYYK
-379 RMYIPMHPPTADTSQ
+379 RMYIPLHPPTADASQ
-394 MLIMRYLTSLGEYQE
+394 KLIMRFLTSLGEYQE
-409 YLAMAFENNVMQLI
+409 FLAMAFENNVMQLI

-448 LCHKKFALEFIA
+448 LCHKKFALEFIS
-460 HGGLEVGSLLVTLG
+460 HGGLE
-474 KLISN
+474 
-479 TFFYF
+479 
-484 LQLLLKVPRPSLA
+484 LLLKVPRPSLA

-519 TMQRPLISELVRYA
+519 SMQRPLISELVRYA

-582 ILDPTHNDSDN
+582 ILDPSQNDSDN
-593 ESEINEDQECAS
+593 DSDINDDVECAS

-620 EAHFFYKYNSFLCQ
+620 EAHFFFKYNSFLSQ
-634 HYANSSTHF
+634 HYATSSSPSSSHYF
-643 FSQNPTVAAKLTFD
+643 NQNPTVAAKLTFD
-657 QLHDQIRTLQEHTSI
+657 QLHEQIRTLQEHTSI
-672 RAQWQPV
+672 RGHWQPV
-679 DQLMKLGGITML
+679 DQLMKLGGISML

-696 FSYDWMNTG
+696 FSYDWVNSG

-715 VLSVCCIIPRVYV
+715 ALSVCCVIPRVYV
-728 VLCDRLTMLDK
+728 VLCERIQMLDK

-745 CSVLGAAAGEITT
+745 CSVLGAAAGEITS

-779 RNPDSSSAGGRLIKF
+779 RKDSGNSLIKF

-803 NNKYAEELIERVWES
+803 NHKYAEELIEKVWES

-868 PLFASGQLQTL
+868 PLFAGGQLQCL

-908 KTKPLNNPLDPS
+908 KNKALNNPLDPS

-936 YNKQQLYQLIFE
+936 YNEQQLYQLIFE
-948 HLESN
+948 HLESK

-983 DYKTLPSSGSNSISR
+983 DYKALSSGSSISR

-1004 MQDVNAAIMASG
+1004 MQDVNAAIMSNG
-1016 DPNRSFSEDPLLAA
+1016 ELNRSFGDDSPY
-1030 VGAGGAGDGPS
+1030 GGAS
-1041 GSSGIPNF
+1041 TSTASIPNF
-1049 GSLNASSQT
+1049 SSLNSVQT
-1058 PPIKIRR
+1058 PIKIRR
-1065 TERHPSIS
+1065 TERSIS
-1073 SSVNRSNIIQKHM
+1073 SVSRSIQKQIA
-1086 MEPGGMA
+1086 EPGGSA
-1093 MGLPDDLAQP
+1093 VGLPEDFASSVPLYP
-1103 HPNRV
+1103 KRV

-1119 NQHSLCNNPVITCP
+1119 NQHSLCNNPVTTCP

-1161 HARTQAGFNTSRFDR
+1161 HFRTQAGFTTGRFDR

-1188 IRSADY
+1188 IRSAEY
-1194 EDLEFTCCDLVGKYV
+1194 EDLEFTCCDLVGKYI

-1221 NLNNG
+1221 NMNDG
-1226 VEQFFS
+1226 VEQFYS

-1250 VITSSFWRIPTSIL
+1250 VITSSFWRTPTSIL
-1264 WSIADNEFKLKL
+1264 WSIADNEFKSKL
-1276 RLPDVT
+1276 TLSDVT
-1282 YCEFSQTSQDRLLGT
+1282 YCEFSQTAQDRLLGT
-1297 QNECAILYDIN
+1297 QNECATLFDIN
-1308 TGTKV
+1308 TGSKL

-1321 NLYTKNRAT
+1321 NQYTKNRAT
-1330 LCRTDELILS
+1330 LCRTDELVLS

-1366 FHPNCLEIIA
+1366 FHPNCLEIIS

-1401 FSPMHVIYGAG
+1401 FSPMHVIYGAS
-1412 LGADRDH
+1412 LGSDRDH
-1419 DSETTTYDTSF
+1419 DMETTTYDTSF

-1446 KRNINDLSVSANGGL
+1446 KRNINDLSVSANGSL

-1467 YSGYDS
+1467 YSGYES

-1483 VGVKKGERS
+1483 VGVKKNERS
-1492 EEEDDDEVP
+1492 EEEDDEEVP

-1512 ESKLLPWVRPSMSHL
+1512 ENSPNFLE
-1527 RAAFNLGPD
+1527 
-1536 FMGFPMLRRNLN
+1536 FPMLRNFNSSSNDEDGDDGDNDGYDIVDLFDSDDDD
-1548 GNDEDDDDDD
+1548 DEDDDGDGDGDGDGDDD
-1558 DDGDLDD
+1558 IDMELGDSVFDDGSSDD
-1565 DDGELMSDED
+1565 
-1575 IDVDDDADADEDAE
+1575 
-1589 DDVFDY
+1589 
-1595 FANADSSS
+1595 

>member
-1 MSAGNGSEE
+1 MSEGSGSENANAA
-10 EAAAA
+10 EAAAEAEAA
-15 TADAEREAALMAE
+15 TEAALMAE

-33 YQSEDEAQEQA
+33 YQSD
-44 AQAAAD
+44 D
-50 EEQDEGEAG
+50 EEQAEGEDTQEAEAG
-59 ESAADNQ
+59 DNQ
-66 EGEEE
+66 EEDAAEQQDGGEPEAEE
-71 AMSESGENAENDSND
+71 DADAEDAMSVENAENESDS
-86 SNPGEGGGNPEETAA
+86 GGNAEETAA
-101 ADRRQATKKELTV
+101 ADRRQATKKELTQ

-128 DPIPT
+128 DPVPT

-155 LDTRHPYRADPSCQY
+155 LDSRHPYRADPSCQY

-179 KDAFMSKLLCDY
+179 KDTFMGKLLNDY

-197 SRQGVS
+197 SRQNVS

-219 LMPGLETTVVFQTAD
+219 IMPGMETSAVFQTAEG
-234 DDGTINRIY
+234 DGTINRIY

-256 ATGLLADA
+256 ATGLLAEA
-264 MDVSDITINYR
+264 MEVSDIAINFR
-275 DQNMRLVPK
+275 DQNIRLVPK

-296 KSAASEANNT
+296 KSATSDVNT
-306 SLHNQSADSSSASA
+306 SMHNLSADSSTTG
-320 SMLSWVACA
+320 MLSWVACA
-329 SNQSAP
+329 SNASAP
-335 QSPQHNGSGVGVGG
+335 QSPQHNGSGMGASSSQHGD
-349 GVPAVHADTSNMS
+349 ASNMS

-368 RDAFPVSKYYK
+368 RDAFCVSRYYK
-379 RMYIPMHPPTADTSQ
+379 RMYIPLHPATADTSQ
-394 MLIMRYLTSLGEYQE
+394 MLIMRFLTSLGEYQE
-409 YLAMAFENNVMQLI
+409 FLAMAFENNVMQLI

-460 HGGLEVGSLLVTLG
+460 HGGLE
-474 KLISN
+474 
-479 TFFYF
+479 
-484 LQLLLKVPRPSLA
+484 LLLKVPRPSLA

-519 TMQRPLISELVRYA
+519 SMQRPLISELVRYA

-582 ILDPTHNDSDN
+582 ILDPSQNDSDN
-593 ESEINEDQECAS
+593 DSDINEDVECAS

-634 HYANSSTHF
+634 TNAASPSPSSAHYFN
-643 FSQNPTVAAKLTFD
+643 QNPSVAAKLTFD

-672 RAQWQPV
+672 RAHWQPV

-696 FSYDWMNTG
+696 FSYDWVNSG
-705 RSETVRSALD
+705 RSETVRAALD

-728 VLCDRLTMLDK
+728 VLCERLLMLDR

-745 CSVLGAAAGEITT
+745 CSVLGAAAGEITS
-758 DAEVLKSALA
+758 DAEVIKSALA

-779 RNPDSSSAGGRLIKF
+779 RKDSGTSLIKF
-794 GNSSRKNKA
+794 GTSSRKNKA
-803 NNKYAEELIERVWES
+803 NHKYAEELIERVWES

-868 PLFASGQLQTL
+868 PLFAGGQLQTL

-983 DYKTLPSSGSNSISR
+983 DYKSLPSGSSSVSR
-998 SRLRSR
+998 NRLRSR
-1004 MQDVNAAIMASG
+1004 MQDVNAAIMGSG
-1016 DPNRSFSEDPLLAA
+1016 DLNKSFGEDFSSA
-1030 VGAGGAGDGPS
+1030 GAGGSNAGEGVS
-1041 GSSGIPNF
+1041 IPNF
-1049 GSLNASSQT
+1049 GSLNTTQT
-1058 PPIKIRR
+1058 PIKIRR
-1065 TERHPSIS
+1065 TDR
-1073 SSVNRSNIIQKHM
+1073 SSVSRSIQKQTL
-1086 MEPGGMA
+1086 EPGGMLV
-1093 MGLPDDLAQP
+1093 GLPEDGQL
-1103 HPNRV
+1103 HPKRI

-1119 NQHSLCNNPVITCP
+1119 NQHSLCNNPVTTCP

-1146 RPSRLLSSNYNLTSR
+1146 KPSRLLSSNYNLTSR

-1176 RYVHTHFSPWRT
+1176 RYVHTHFSPWRS

-1194 EDLEFTCCDLVGKYV
+1194 EDLEFTCCDLVGKYI

-1221 NLNNG
+1221 NMNDG

-1250 VITSSFWRIPTSIL
+1250 VITSSFWRTPTSIL
-1264 WSIADNEFKLKL
+1264 WSIADDEFKLKL

-1282 YCEFSQTSQDRLLGT
+1282 YCEFSQTAQDRLLGT
-1297 QNECAILYDIN
+1297 QNECATLFDIN
-1308 TGTKV
+1308 TGSKV
-1313 STFTPTIP
+1313 ASFTPTIP

-1390 TVPVLDQRNCT
+1390 TVPVLDQRNCA
-1401 FSPMHVIYGAG
+1401 FSPMHVIYGAS

-1419 DSETTTYDTSF
+1419 DMETTTYDTSF

-1446 KRNINDLSVSANGGL
+1446 KRNINDLSVSANGSL

-1467 YSGYDS
+1467 YSGYES

-1483 VGVKKGERS
+1483 VGVKKSERS
-1492 EEEDDDEVP
+1492 EEEDDEEVP

-1512 ESKLLPWVRPSMSHL
+1512 ENTF
-1527 RAAFNLGPD
+1527 AIGQN
-1536 FMGFPMLRRNLN
+1536 FMGFPLLRNLN
-1548 GNDEDDDDDD
+1548 GSDND

-1565 DDGELMSDED
+1565 DDDGEPLDS
-1575 IDVDDDADADEDAE
+1575 DDDMDDDDGSDDGDF
-1589 DDVFDY
+1589 DDVLEYFDRG
-1595 FANADSSS
+1595 SSDD

>member
-1 MSAGNGSEE
+1 MSEGSGSENTNAA
-10 EAAAA
+10 EAAAEAEAA
-15 TADAEREAALMAE
+15 TEAALMAE

-33 YQSEDEAQEQA
+33 YQSD
-44 AQAAAD
+44 D
-50 EEQDEGEAG
+50 EEQAEGEDTQEAEAG
-59 ESAADNQ
+59 DNQ
-66 EGEEE
+66 EEDGAEQQDGGEPEAEE
-71 AMSESGENAENDSND
+71 AADGDDAMSVENAENESDS
-86 SNPGEGGGNPEETAA
+86 GGNAEETAA
-101 ADRRQATKKELTV
+101 ADRRQATKKELTQ

-128 DPIPT
+128 DPVPT

-155 LDTRHPYRADPSCQY
+155 LDSRHPYRADPSCQY

-179 KDAFMSKLLCDY
+179 KDTFMGKLLNDY

-197 SRQGVS
+197 SRQNVS

-219 LMPGLETTVVFQTAD
+219 IMPGMETSAVFQTAEG
-234 DDGTINRIY
+234 DGTINRIY

-256 ATGLLADA
+256 ATGLLAEA
-264 MDVSDITINYR
+264 MEVSDIAINFR
-275 DQNMRLVPK
+275 DQNIRLVPK

-296 KSAASEANNT
+296 KSATSDVNT
-306 SLHNQSADSSSASA
+306 SMHNLSADSSTTG
-320 SMLSWVACA
+320 MLSWVACA
-329 SNQSAP
+329 SNASAP
-335 QSPQHNGSGVGVGG
+335 QSPQHNGSGMGASSSQHGD
-349 GVPAVHADTSNMS
+349 ASNMS

-368 RDAFPVSKYYK
+368 RDAFCVSRYYK
-379 RMYIPMHPPTADTSQ
+379 RMYIPLHPATADTSQ
-394 MLIMRYLTSLGEYQE
+394 MLIMRFLTSLGEYQE
-409 YLAMAFENNVMQLI
+409 FLAMAFENNVMQLI

-460 HGGLEVGSLLVTLG
+460 HGGLE
-474 KLISN
+474 
-479 TFFYF
+479 
-484 LQLLLKVPRPSLA
+484 LLLKVPRPSLA

-519 TMQRPLISELVRYA
+519 SMQRPLISELVRYA

-582 ILDPTHNDSDN
+582 ILDPSHNDSDN
-593 ESEINEDQECAS
+593 DSDINEDVECAS

-634 HYANSSTHF
+634 TNAASPSPSSAHYFN
-643 FSQNPTVAAKLTFD
+643 QNPTVAAKLTFD

-672 RAQWQPV
+672 RAHWQPV

-696 FSYDWMNTG
+696 FSYDWVNSG
-705 RSETVRSALD
+705 RSETVRAALD

-728 VLCDRLTMLDK
+728 VLCERLLMLDK

-745 CSVLGAAAGEITT
+745 CSVLGAAAGEITS
-758 DAEVLKSALA
+758 DAEVIKSALA

-779 RNPDSSSAGGRLIKF
+779 RKDSGTSLIKF
-794 GNSSRKNKA
+794 GTSSRKNKA
-803 NNKYAEELIERVWES
+803 NHKYAEELIERVWES

-983 DYKTLPSSGSNSISR
+983 DYKSLPSGSSSVSR
-998 SRLRSR
+998 NRLRSR
-1004 MQDVNAAIMASG
+1004 MQDVNAAIMGSG
-1016 DPNRSFSEDPLLAA
+1016 DLNKSFGEDFSPA
-1030 VGAGGAGDGPS
+1030 GAGGSNAAEGVS
-1041 GSSGIPNF
+1041 IPNF
-1049 GSLNASSQT
+1049 GSLNTTQT
-1058 PPIKIRR
+1058 PIKIRR
-1065 TERHPSIS
+1065 TDR
-1073 SSVNRSNIIQKHM
+1073 SSVSRSIQKQTL
-1086 MEPGGMA
+1086 EPGGMLV
-1093 MGLPDDLAQP
+1093 GLSEDGQL
-1103 HPNRV
+1103 HPKRI

-1119 NQHSLCNNPVITCP
+1119 NQHSLCNNPVTTCP

-1146 RPSRLLSSNYNLTSR
+1146 KPSRLLSSNYNLTSR

-1176 RYVHTHFSPWRT
+1176 RYVHTHFSPWRS

-1194 EDLEFTCCDLVGKYV
+1194 EDLEFTCCDLVGKYI

-1221 NLNNG
+1221 NMNDG

-1250 VITSSFWRIPTSIL
+1250 VITSSFWRTPTSIL
-1264 WSIADNEFKLKL
+1264 WSIADDEFKLKL

-1282 YCEFSQTSQDRLLGT
+1282 YCEFSQTAQDRLLGT
-1297 QNECAILYDIN
+1297 QNECATLFDIN
-1308 TGTKV
+1308 TGSKV
-1313 STFTPTIP
+1313 ASFTPTIP

-1401 FSPMHVIYGAG
+1401 FSPMHVIYGAS

-1419 DSETTTYDTSF
+1419 DMETTTYDTSF

-1446 KRNINDLSVSANGGL
+1446 KRNINDLSVSANGSL

-1467 YSGYDS
+1467 YSGYES

-1483 VGVKKGERS
+1483 VGVKKSERS
-1492 EEEDDDEVP
+1492 EEEDDEEVP

-1512 ESKLLPWVRPSMSHL
+1512 ENTF
-1527 RAAFNLGPD
+1527 AIGQN
-1536 FMGFPMLRRNLN
+1536 FMGFPLLRNLN
-1548 GNDEDDDDDD
+1548 GSDND

-1565 DDGELMSDED
+1565 DDDDGEPLDS
-1575 IDVDDDADADEDAE
+1575 DDDMDDDDGSGDDDGDF
-1589 DDVFDY
+1589 DDVLEY
-1595 FANADSSS
+1595 FERGSSDGNSRSLDSVRVRLVFSPSLD

>member
-1 MSAGNGSEE
+1 MSEGSGSENANAA
-10 EAAAA
+10 EAAAEA
-15 TADAEREAALMAE
+15 EAALMAE

-33 YQSEDEAQEQA
+33 YQSDDGEQAEDGDMQEQ
-44 AQAAAD
+44 
-50 EEQDEGEAG
+50 
-59 ESAADNQ
+59 AADNQ
-66 EGEEE
+66 EEDAAEPQDGGDPEAADADD
-71 AMSESGENAENDSND
+71 AMSVGNAENESDS
-86 SNPGEGGGNPEETAA
+86 GGNAEETAA
-101 ADRRQATKKELTV
+101 ADRRQATKKELTQ

-128 DPIPT
+128 DPVPT

-155 LDTRHPYRADPSCQY
+155 LDSRHPYRADPSCQY

-179 KDAFMSKLLCDY
+179 KDTFMGKLLNDY

-197 SRQGVS
+197 SRQNIS

-219 LMPGLETTVVFQTAD
+219 IMPGMETSAVFQTAEG
-234 DDGTINRIY
+234 DGTINRIY

-256 ATGLLADA
+256 ATGLLAEA
-264 MDVSDITINYR
+264 MEVSDIAINFR
-275 DQNMRLVPK
+275 DQNIRLVPK

-296 KSAASEANNT
+296 KSATSDVNT
-306 SLHNQSADSSSASA
+306 SMHNLSADSSTAG
-320 SMLSWVACA
+320 MLSWVACA
-329 SNQSAP
+329 SNASAP
-335 QSPQHNGSGVGVGG
+335 QSPQHNGSGLGASSSQHGD
-349 GVPAVHADTSNMS
+349 ASNMS

-368 RDAFPVSKYYK
+368 RDAFCVSRYYK
-379 RMYIPMHPPTADTSQ
+379 RMYIPLHPATADTSQ
-394 MLIMRYLTSLGEYQE
+394 MLIMRFLTSLGEYQE
-409 YLAMAFENNVMQLI
+409 FLAMAFENNVMQLI

-460 HGGLEVGSLLVTLG
+460 HGGLE
-474 KLISN
+474 
-479 TFFYF
+479 
-484 LQLLLKVPRPSLA
+484 LLLKVPRPSLA

-519 TMQRPLISELVRYA
+519 SMQRPLISELVRYA

-582 ILDPTHNDSDN
+582 ILDPSHNDSDN
-593 ESEINEDQECAS
+593 DSDINEDVECAS

-620 EAHFFYKYNSFLCQ
+620 EAHFFYKYNSFLCLTNAASPSPSSA
-634 HYANSSTHF
+634 HYFN
-643 FSQNPTVAAKLTFD
+643 QNPTVAAKLTFD
-657 QLHDQIRTLQEHTSI
+657 QLHDQIRTLQENTSI
-672 RAQWQPV
+672 RAHWQPV

-696 FSYDWMNTG
+696 FSYDWVNSG
-705 RSETVRSALD
+705 RSETVRAALD

-728 VLCDRLTMLDK
+728 VLCERLLMLDK

-745 CSVLGAAAGEITT
+745 CSVLGAAAGEITS
-758 DAEVLKSALA
+758 DAEVIKSALA

-779 RNPDSSSAGGRLIKF
+779 RKDSGTSLIKF
-794 GNSSRKNKA
+794 GTSSRKNKA
-803 NNKYAEELIERVWES
+803 NHKYAEELIERVWES

-983 DYKTLPSSGSNSISR
+983 DYKSLPSGSSSLSR
-998 SRLRSR
+998 NRLRSR
-1004 MQDVNAAIMASG
+1004 MQDVNAAIMGSG
-1016 DPNRSFSEDPLLAA
+1016 DLNKSFGEDFSPA
-1030 VGAGGAGDGPS
+1030 GAGSSNAGEGVC
-1041 GSSGIPNF
+1041 IPNF
-1049 GSLNASSQT
+1049 GSLNTTQT
-1058 PPIKIRR
+1058 PIKIRR
-1065 TERHPSIS
+1065 TDR
-1073 SSVNRSNIIQKHM
+1073 SSVSRSIQKQT
-1086 MEPGGMA
+1086 MEAGGMSV
-1093 MGLPDDLAQP
+1093 GLPEDGQL
-1103 HPNRV
+1103 HPKRI

-1119 NQHSLCNNPVITCP
+1119 NQHSLCNNPVTTCP

-1146 RPSRLLSSNYNLTSR
+1146 KPSRLLSSNYNLTSR

-1176 RYVHTHFSPWRT
+1176 RYVHTHFSPWRS

-1194 EDLEFTCCDLVGKYV
+1194 EDLEFTCCDLVGKYI

-1221 NLNNG
+1221 NMNDG

-1250 VITSSFWRIPTSIL
+1250 VITSSFWRTPTSIL
-1264 WSIADNEFKLKL
+1264 WSIADDEFKLKL

-1282 YCEFSQTSQDRLLGT
+1282 YCEFSQTAQDRLLGT
-1297 QNECAILYDIN
+1297 QNECATLFDIN
-1308 TGTKV
+1308 TGSKV
-1313 STFTPTIP
+1313 ASFTPTIP

-1401 FSPMHVIYGAG
+1401 FSPMHVIYGAS

-1419 DSETTTYDTSF
+1419 DMETTTYDTSF

-1446 KRNINDLSVSANGGL
+1446 KRNINDLSVSANGSL

-1467 YSGYDS
+1467 YSGYES

-1483 VGVKKGERS
+1483 VGVKKSERS
-1492 EEEDDDEVP
+1492 EEEDDEEVP

-1512 ESKLLPWVRPSMSHL
+1512 ETSF
-1527 RAAFNLGPD
+1527 ALGQY
-1536 FMGFPMLRRNLN
+1536 FMGSPLLRNLN
-1548 GNDEDDDDDD
+1548 GSDNDEDGDLDEDDDDGEPLDSDDDMDD
-1558 DDGDLDD
+1558 DDGSDNGD
-1565 DDGELMSDED
+1565 DDGDFED
-1575 IDVDDDADADEDAE
+1575 VLEY
-1589 DDVFDY
+1589 FDR
-1595 FANADSSS
+1595 SSSDD

>member
-1 MSAGNGSEE
+1 MSEGSGSEN
-10 EAAAA
+10 AAAA
-15 TADAEREAALMAE
+15 DAAAEAEAASEAALMAE

-33 YQSEDEAQEQA
+33 YQSDEEEQPEAEDTPEQA
-44 AQAAAD
+44 
-50 EEQDEGEAG
+50 G
-59 ESAADNQ
+59 DNQ
-66 EGEEE
+66 EEDAGEQQDGLELE
-71 AMSESGENAENDSND
+71 GDEDADADDAMSVENAENDSD
-86 SNPGEGGGNPEETAA
+86 SGGNAEETAA
-101 ADRRQATKKELTV
+101 ADRRQATKKELTQ

-128 DPIPT
+128 DPVPT

-155 LDTRHPYRADPSCQY
+155 LDSRHPYRADPSCQY

-179 KDAFMSKLLCDY
+179 KDTFMGKLLNDY

-197 SRQGVS
+197 SRQNVS

-219 LMPGLETTVVFQTAD
+219 IMPGMETSAVFQTAEG
-234 DDGTINRIY
+234 DGTINRIY

-256 ATGLLADA
+256 ATGLLAEA
-264 MDVSDITINYR
+264 MEVSDIAINFR
-275 DQNMRLVPK
+275 DLNIRLVPK

-296 KSAASEANNT
+296 KSATSDVNT
-306 SLHNQSADSSSASA
+306 PMHNLSADSSTSG
-320 SMLSWVACA
+320 MLSWVACA
-329 SNQSAP
+329 SNASAP
-335 QSPQHNGSGVGVGG
+335 QSPQHNGSGLGASSSQHGD
-349 GVPAVHADTSNMS
+349 ASNMS

-368 RDAFPVSKYYK
+368 RDAFSVSRYYK
-379 RMYIPMHPPTADTSQ
+379 RMYIPLHPATADTSQ
-394 MLIMRYLTSLGEYQE
+394 MLIMRFLTSLGEYQE
-409 YLAMAFENNVMQLI
+409 FLAMAFENNVMQLI

-448 LCHKKFALEFIA
+448 LCHKKFALEFIS
-460 HGGLEVGSLLVTLG
+460 HGGLE
-474 KLISN
+474 
-479 TFFYF
+479 
-484 LQLLLKVPRPSLA
+484 LLLKVPRPSLA

-519 TMQRPLISELVRYA
+519 SMQRPLISELVRYA

-582 ILDPTHNDSDN
+582 ILDPSHNDSDN
-593 ESEINEDQECAS
+593 DSDFNEDVECAS

-634 HYANSSTHF
+634 TNAASPAPSSAHYFN
-643 FSQNPTVAAKLTFD
+643 QNPTVAAKLTFD
-657 QLHDQIRTLQEHTSI
+657 QLNDQIRTLQEHTSI
-672 RAQWQPV
+672 RAHWQPV

-696 FSYDWMNTG
+696 FSYDWVNSG

-728 VLCDRLTMLDK
+728 VLCERLLMLDK

-745 CSVLGAAAGEITT
+745 CSVLGAAAGEISS
-758 DAEVLKSALA
+758 DAEVIKSALA

-779 RNPDSSSAGGRLIKF
+779 RKDSGTSLIKF
-794 GNSSRKNKA
+794 GTSSRKNKA
-803 NNKYAEELIERVWES
+803 NHKYAEELIERVWES

-983 DYKTLPSSGSNSISR
+983 DYKSLPSGSSSLSR
-998 SRLRSR
+998 NRLRSR
-1004 MQDVNAAIMASG
+1004 MQDVNAAIMGSG
-1016 DPNRSFSEDPLLAA
+1016 DLNRSFGEDSSPA
-1030 VGAGGAGDGPS
+1030 GAGGSNAGDGVS
-1041 GSSGIPNF
+1041 IPNF
-1049 GSLNASSQT
+1049 SSLNTTQT
-1058 PPIKIRR
+1058 PIKIRR
-1065 TERHPSIS
+1065 TDR
-1073 SSVNRSNIIQKHM
+1073 SSVSRSIQKQT
-1086 MEPGGMA
+1086 MEPGGMSV
-1093 MGLPDDLAQP
+1093 GLPEDGQL
-1103 HPNRV
+1103 HPKRI

-1119 NQHSLCNNPVITCP
+1119 NQHSLCNNPVTTCP

-1146 RPSRLLSSNYNLTSR
+1146 KPSRLLSSNYNLTSR

-1176 RYVHTHFSPWRT
+1176 RYVHTHFSPWRS

-1194 EDLEFTCCDLVGKYV
+1194 EDLEFTCCDLAGKYI

-1221 NLNNG
+1221 NMNDG

-1250 VITSSFWRIPTSIL
+1250 VITSSFWRTPTSIL
-1264 WSIADNEFKLKL
+1264 WSIADDEFKLKL

-1282 YCEFSQTSQDRLLGT
+1282 YCEFSQTAQDRLLGT
-1297 QNECAILYDIN
+1297 QNECATLFDIN
-1308 TGTKV
+1308 TGSKV
-1313 STFTPTIP
+1313 ASFTPTIP

-1401 FSPMHVIYGAG
+1401 FSPMHVIYGAS

-1419 DSETTTYDTSF
+1419 DMETTTYDTSF

-1446 KRNINDLSVSANGGL
+1446 KRNINDLSVSANGSL

-1467 YSGYDS
+1467 YSGYES

-1483 VGVKKGERS
+1483 VGVKKSERS
-1492 EEEDDDEVP
+1492 EEEDDEEVP

-1512 ESKLLPWVRPSMSHL
+1512 ENTFAIGQNLMG
-1527 RAAFNLGPD
+1527 FNL
-1536 FMGFPMLRRNLN
+1536 LRNLHGSDN
-1548 GNDEDDDDDD
+1548 DDGDLDEDDDDGEPLDSEDDSDD
-1558 DDGDLDD
+1558 DDGSDNGDD
-1565 DDGELMSDED
+1565 DF
-1575 IDVDDDADADEDAE
+1575 DVLEY
-1589 DDVFDY
+1589 FDR
-1595 FANADSSS
+1595 SSSDD